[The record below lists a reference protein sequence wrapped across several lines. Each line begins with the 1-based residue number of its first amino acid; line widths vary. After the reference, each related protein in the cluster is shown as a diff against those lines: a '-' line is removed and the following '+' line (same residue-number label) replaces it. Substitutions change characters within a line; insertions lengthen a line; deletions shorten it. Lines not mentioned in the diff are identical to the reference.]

1 MKKFLALAAFA
12 GMISLI
18 ACGPSEEEL
27 KAKEQKRLD
36 SIRVADSL
44 KAVEEANRQQAIAD
58 SIAAVEEAAR
68 QKAIADSTRIA
79 DSLANLKGKKK
90 TTTTAPKKEEK
101 APETPKVG
109 SKKPGAK

>member
-27 KAKEQKRLD
+27 KAKEQKRQD
-36 SIRVADSL
+36 SIRMSDSL

-58 SIAAVEEAAR
+58 SLAAIEDANR
-68 QKAIADSTRIA
+68 QKAMADSTRIA
-79 DSLANLKGKKK
+79 DSLAKLGKKK
-90 TTTTAPKKEEK
+90 PTTKPAPKEEK